1 MPIAREKERS
11 PGIGRLDRSLN
22 QASRKSVDVL
32 SWKFD
37 REISHGDFTW
47 RKYTDLSE
55 FQGTSNMLRIT
66 VTENE
71 SEQRWVLQGRLTG
84 SFLEELTASW
94 CATRDRPPTQSRT
107 VDLNEVTC
115 IDKDGEQV
123 LLMMIRDGAKFVA
136 SGLYTK
142 HLLES
147 LSKNTAG
154 SSNRQ

>member
-1 MPIAREKERS
+1 
-11 PGIGRLDRSLN
+11 
-22 QASRKSVDVL
+22 
-32 SWKFD
+32 
-37 REISHGDFTW
+37 
-47 RKYTDLSE
+47 
-55 FQGTSNMLRIT
+55 MLRIT

-84 SFLEELTASW
+84 SFLEELTAGW
-94 CATRDRPPTQSRT
+94 CANRNRPQIQSRT

-123 LLMMIRDGAKFVA
+123 LLMMIKDGAKFVA
-136 SGLYTK
+136 TGLYTK

-147 LSKNTAG
+147 LSTNIAD